1 MRGWL
6 NLHALLLLHIL
17 KFVQYFCLTVMQSSA
32 GQLPDTKTRPYC
44 EPLSGPCEAY
54 VLEALIDPNAKQW
67 GNAHIYTG
75 TSLSHTSLQ
84 WSLTGR
90 DQRLGGPRKLTELS
104 PGLLQLLDLVL
115 QEEHGHCERQQ
126 RQKLQLGRHH
136 DSEQPHQIIQREMM
150 VSPCSEE
157 EEETPKTHTQQRR
170 WWLQS
175 GWECVHG
182 PLSLSISPPPCV
194 WISPSVQIL
203 WLPQTR
209 RVQTRLG
216 YFILLNLGRAGGG
229 VVEP

>member
-1 MRGWL
+1 
-6 NLHALLLLHIL
+6 
-17 KFVQYFCLTVMQSSA
+17 MQNN
-32 GQLPDTKTRPYC
+32 GD
-44 EPLSGPCEAY
+44 
-54 VLEALIDPNAKQW
+54 
-67 GNAHIYTG
+67 AHIYTG

-90 DQRLGGPRKLTELS
+90 DQRLGGLRKLTELS

-157 EEETPKTHTQQRR
+157 EEETPKTHTHSSDDGGYKAAESVCMA
-170 WWLQS
+170 LS
-175 GWECVHG
+175 
-182 PLSLSISPPPCV
+182 LSLSISPPPCV